1 MLNLIHDL
9 QESLIYKM
17 SLGSK
22 ELYHSNIWAW
32 LINRDHGFVNA
43 FTKAIP
49 FDLKLIQVTREEKN
63 RDLTLWYG
71 KNSKREKA
79 IVIENKL
86 KAIPTKAQLEKYK
99 EELNGTF
106 YKGILTGFI
115 EPNFKLPE
123 GWVFVSYSKLT
134 NTMLEI
140 LEQSSEATI
149 KMNKAIINEYLE
161 NNIKMEEIVN
171 HYIENNK
178 YSLRYNDPKELDW
191 IGLQDLVNKM
201 VGSLLANYL
210 ESRLSNDNLQDGVEI
225 LQAFHH
231 KSPTIDIKIHDETDK
246 TNYLIQIEG
255 YEYRRF
261 IWRENYNGTNEDLF
275 NEFVKKGFF
284 AGDFK
289 NENHL
294 IGFPNDNEDRKTSM
308 KKKYCSYKNN
318 CVYQYFDIDMKPS
331 FEELYE
337 CVKKDVLA
345 MKELKDRIV

>member
-1 MLNLIHDL
+1 MLNLIQDL

-32 LINRDHGFVNA
+32 IINREHSFVNA
-43 FTKAIP
+43 FTIDVP
-49 FDLKLIQVTREEKN
+49 TDLKLIQVTREEKN

-71 KNSKREKA
+71 KSSKREKA

-86 KAIPTKAQLEKYK
+86 KAIPTKVQLGKYK
-99 EELNGTF
+99 EELKDTF

-134 NTMLEI
+134 NAMLEI
-140 LEQSSEATI
+140 LEQSSDPTI
-149 KMNKAIINEYLE
+149 KMNKAIINEYLD
-161 NNIKMEEIVN
+161 NNIKMGEIVN

-210 ESRLSNDNLQDGVEI
+210 ESRLINENLKDSVEI

-231 KSPTIDIKIHDETDK
+231 KSPTIDIKIHDEAYK

-261 IWRENYNGTNEDLF
+261 IWRENYNGTTEELF

-284 AGDFK
+284 DGDFK
-289 NENHL
+289 KENHL
-294 IGFPNDNEDRKTSM
+294 IEFPDDNEKRKTSM
-308 KKKYCSYKNN
+308 KRKYCSYKNN
-318 CVYQYFDIDMKPS
+318 CVYQYFDLNMKPS

-337 CVKKDVLA
+337 LVKNDVLV
-345 MKELKDRIV
+345 MKQLKDRRA

>member
-1 MLNLIHDL
+1 MLNLIKDL

-32 LINRDHGFVNA
+32 IINREHSFVNA
-43 FTKAIP
+43 FTKDKP

-86 KAIPTKAQLEKYK
+86 KAIPTEAQLEKYK
-99 EELNGTF
+99 EELKGNF
-106 YKGILTGFI
+106 YKGILTGFM
-115 EPNFKLPE
+115 EPSFKLPE
-123 GWVFVSYSKLT
+123 GWIFVSYSKLT
-134 NTMLEI
+134 NAMLEI
-140 LEQSSEATI
+140 LEQSTEPTI

-161 NNIKMEEIVN
+161 NNIKMGEIVN

-210 ESRLSNDNLQDGVEI
+210 ESRLVNENLQDGIE
-225 LQAFHH
+225 LSQAFHH

-261 IWRENYNGTNEDLF
+261 IWRESYNGTNEELF
-275 NEFVKKGFF
+275 NEFVMKGFF
-284 AGDFK
+284 DGDFK
-289 NENHL
+289 KENHY
-294 IGFPNDNEDRKTSM
+294 ISFPNDNEKRKTSM
-308 KKKYCSYKNN
+308 KKKYCSYNNN
-318 CVYQYFDIDMKPS
+318 CVYQYFDIDMNTS
-331 FEELYE
+331 FEKIYE
-337 CVKKDVLA
+337 WILSDVLV
-345 MKELKDRIV
+345 MKELSARRP